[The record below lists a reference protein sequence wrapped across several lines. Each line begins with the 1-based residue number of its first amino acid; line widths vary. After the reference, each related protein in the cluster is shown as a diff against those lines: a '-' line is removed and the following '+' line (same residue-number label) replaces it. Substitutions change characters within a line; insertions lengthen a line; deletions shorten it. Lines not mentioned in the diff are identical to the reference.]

1 MVQQDRRRPRSA
13 RTRIQPQSSAVGER
27 IGSRR
32 SCGAGGNYGWDLIPG
47 RGSARRGTA
56 EKKTR
61 KKALSGTEDTALP
74 HRRPNHQ
81 RQTNKGRQATTGAG
95 HHPSVA
101 IRVRAGAGGDCRW
114 KRGGGGGLEKG
125 QVLSISPQN

>member
-1 MVQQDRRRPRSA
+1 MVQQDRRRLRSA
-13 RTRIQPQSSAVGER
+13 RTRIQPRSSAAGER

-47 RGSARRGTA
+47 PGLRVPWDSQKRRQ
-56 EKKTR
+56 E

-74 HRRPNHQ
+74 HSRPNHQ

-95 HHPSVA
+95 HHPSAA
-101 IRVRAGAGGDCRW
+101 IRVRAGAGG
-114 KRGGGGGLEKG
+114 L
-125 QVLSISPQN
+125 